1 MIKINQKAKAYYE
14 KAVKEGKAK
23 VFVGK
28 AKYELVHN
36 YNDEP
41 IEMDLVDLVDAS
53 INGKPYQFG
62 SMCRVS
68 VDHPVI
74 GGDFPCAHGEK
85 AKFEQGQ
92 AAGAYVGIYLLKE
105 DILNDDGSIK
115 VKAGAVSRR
124 VNFVV

>member
-1 MIKINQKAKAYYE
+1 MSIKINQKAKAYYD
-14 KAVKEGKAK
+14 KAVKEGLAK

-41 IEMDLVDLVDAS
+41 IEIGDVELVDES
-53 INGKPYQFG
+53 INGKPYRFG
-62 SMCRVS
+62 SMARIL

-85 AKFEQGQ
+85 AKYEGGN
-92 AAGAYVGIYLLKE
+92 ASGAYVGIYLLKE

-115 VKAGAVSRR
+115 VKKGAVTRR
-124 VNFVV
+124 VNFV